1 MIQAREFLQ
10 IPFHQ
15 VLGDGGFPGLRKL
28 RALDLSNSQ
37 RLNLVSA
44 QAFQVSRFS
53 FKMNKRVHNLQDLSN
68 LAWLSLSGCSS
79 LSLQSGALL
88 PLTGLRTLHLADLGW
103 TQLDRCNLYCE
114 AKTFFTS
121 LSKSLLDCSLSQGP
135 GPVAELAKSGPCR
148 QPTSLRLS
156 TCLAK
161 RCPHCCRW
169 SLSSV
174 CQQKIFAS
182 QATPQKQSAPLRQV

>member
-1 MIQAREFLQ
+1 
-10 IPFHQ
+10 
-15 VLGDGGFPGLRKL
+15 
-28 RALDLSNSQ
+28 
-37 RLNLVSA
+37 
-44 QAFQVSRFS
+44 
-53 FKMNKRVHNLQDLSN
+53 MNKRVHNVQDLSN
-68 LAWLSLSGCSS
+68 LAWLSLSGCPS

-121 LSKSLLDCSLSQGP
+121 LSKSLLDSSLSQGP
-135 GPVAELAKSGPCR
+135 RPVAELAKSGPCR
-148 QPTSLRLS
+148 QPSSLRLS

-169 SLSSV
+169 SLPI
-174 CQQKIFAS
+174 CQQKIIASGNCKIIYES
-182 QATPQKQSAPLRQV
+182 QATRQKRSAPLRQV